1 MSHSYATYGF
11 SVLLSV
17 YLKHLIWWGKQ
28 IEGLPFIYITSSLTS
43 GANSNQS
50 TIPIRYQA
58 SHTDSQSFRKT
69 KKMQREQNNKTK
81 PSVIYQQIFQDF
93 VSSQW
98 NSCS

>member
-11 SVLLSV
+11 FSVTLCSLRTP
-17 YLKHLIWWGKQ
+17 YLMGKQ
-28 IEGLPFIYITSSLTS
+28 IEGLPFIYISSSLTS

>member
-1 MSHSYATYGF
+1 MRLMAF

-17 YLKHLIWWGKQ
+17 HLEHLIWWGKQ

-50 TIPIRYQA
+50 TILIRYQA
-58 SHTDSQSFRKT
+58 SHTDNQSFRKT